1 MKPHPDINSTFN
13 SIKNLPVEIDY
24 SGIEHF
30 VMSQPATVFTLKT
43 IFSSTKI
50 IFMTTGIATII
61 TTAVLFFT
69 TNTKSDIPTEA
80 TTLIVKKEI
89 FPEQPMVNI
98 PQNAIQES
106 TENIPSV
113 PQEKKQPNTTAQI
126 ALANPLN
133 MLFPDIAGN
142 LQLDDTTKR
151 KTSVAVSSGSSYSY
165 SNVSVG
171 GTANSSCTTSVIS
184 GNNAYITSYSGNNN
198 EGENVVYTFT
208 TYPCE
213 KGNAYEAIIE
223 QALLADGYIKSDNK
237 YKYEI
242 TAKGFSVDGNQKGE
256 AARDKYYQLLID
268 NSCMILNGNYAFA
281 FAKKGDSISISTS
294 SCD

>member
-1 MKPHPDINSTFN
+1 MKPHSDINSTFN

-50 IFMTTGIATII
+50 IFMTTGIATVI

-69 TNTKSDIPTEA
+69 FNNTSETPAET
-80 TTLIVKKEI
+80 TTLTIKKEI
-89 FPEQPMVNI
+89 APEQPMVIMPQTI
-98 PQNAIQES
+98 PQQS
-106 TENIPSV
+106 VENIPSV

-126 ALANPLN
+126 ALANPLTI
-133 MLFPDIAGN
+133 LFPDIAGN

-151 KTSVAVSSGSSYSY
+151 KTSIAVSSGSGNSY
-165 SNVSVG
+165 SNVVVG
-171 GTANSSCTTSVIS
+171 GASNSSCTTSVIS

-198 EGENVVYTFT
+198 EDENVIYNFS

-223 QALLADGYIKSDNK
+223 QALLADGYIKSDKK

-242 TAKGFSVDGNQKGE
+242 TSKGFSVDGEQKGVAE
-256 AARDKYYQLLID
+256 RDKYYQLLID
-268 NSCMILNGNYAFA
+268 NSCLILNGNYVFE
-281 FAKKGDSISISTS
+281 FVKKGDSISISTS

>member
-1 MKPHPDINSTFN
+1 
-13 SIKNLPVEIDY
+13 
-24 SGIEHF
+24 
-30 VMSQPATVFTLKT
+30 
-43 IFSSTKI
+43 
-50 IFMTTGIATII
+50 
-61 TTAVLFFT
+61 
-69 TNTKSDIPTEA
+69 
-80 TTLIVKKEI
+80 
-89 FPEQPMVNI
+89 
-98 PQNAIQES
+98 
-106 TENIPSV
+106 
-113 PQEKKQPNTTAQI
+113 
-126 ALANPLN
+126 

-151 KTSVAVSSGSSYSY
+151 KTSIAVSSGSGYSY

-198 EGENVVYTFT
+198 EDENVVYNFT

-223 QALLADGYIKSDNK
+223 QALLADGYIKSDKK

-242 TAKGFSVDGNQKGE
+242 TSKGFSVDGDQKGV

-268 NSCMILNGNYAFA
+268 NSCMQLNGNYAFE

>member
-1 MKPHPDINSTFN
+1 
-13 SIKNLPVEIDY
+13 
-24 SGIEHF
+24 
-30 VMSQPATVFTLKT
+30 
-43 IFSSTKI
+43 
-50 IFMTTGIATII
+50 
-61 TTAVLFFT
+61 
-69 TNTKSDIPTEA
+69 
-80 TTLIVKKEI
+80 
-89 FPEQPMVNI
+89 
-98 PQNAIQES
+98 
-106 TENIPSV
+106 
-113 PQEKKQPNTTAQI
+113 
-126 ALANPLN
+126 

-151 KTSVAVSSGSSYSY
+151 KTSIAVSSGYSY

-198 EGENVVYTFT
+198 EDENVVYNFT

-223 QALLADGYIKSDNK
+223 QALLADGYIKSDKK

-242 TAKGFSVDGNQKGE
+242 TSKGFSVDGDQKGV

-268 NSCMILNGNYAFA
+268 NSCMQLNGNYAFE

>member
-1 MKPHPDINSTFN
+1 MKPHSDINSTFN

-30 VMSQPATVFTLKT
+30 VMSQPSTVFTLKT
-43 IFSSTKI
+43 IFSTTKI
-50 IFMTTGIATII
+50 IFMTTGIATVI

-69 TNTKSDIPTEA
+69 INNTSETPTE
-80 TTLIVKKEI
+80 TTSLTIKKEI
-89 FPEQPMVNI
+89 APEQPMVIMPQTI
-98 PQNAIQES
+98 PQQ
-106 TENIPSV
+106 TVENIPSV
-113 PQEKKQPNTTAQI
+113 PQEKKQQNTTAQI
-126 ALANPLN
+126 ALANPLTI
-133 MLFPDIAGN
+133 LFPDMAGN

-151 KTSVAVSSGSSYSY
+151 KTSIAVSSGSGYSY
-165 SNVSVG
+165 SNVAVG
-171 GTANSSCTTSVIS
+171 GTSNSSCTTSVIS

-198 EGENVVYTFT
+198 EDENVIYNFT

-223 QALLADGYIKSDNK
+223 QTLLADGYIKSEKK

-242 TAKGFSVDGNQKGE
+242 TSKGFSVDGDQKGV

-268 NSCMILNGNYAFA
+268 NSCMILNGNYIFE

>member
-61 TTAVLFFT
+61 TTAAIFLSI
-69 TNTKSDIPTEA
+69 NNKSETPVSA
-80 TTLIVKKEI
+80 TTLAIKKEI
-89 FPEQPMVNI
+89 SPEQPMVNI
-98 PQNAIQES
+98 PQHTQQQS
-106 TENIPSV
+106 LENISPV
-113 PQEKKQPNTTAQI
+113 PQEKKQQNTTAQI
-126 ALANPLN
+126 VLANPLN
-133 MLFPDIAGN
+133 ILFPDIAGN

-151 KTSVAVSSGSSYSY
+151 KTSIAVSSGSGYSY
-165 SNVSVG
+165 TNVSVG
-171 GTANSSCTTSVIS
+171 GSSNSSCTTSVIS
-184 GNNAYITSYSGNNN
+184 GSNATIMSYSGDNN
-198 EGENVVYTFT
+198 EDETAVYNFT

-223 QALLADGYIKSDNK
+223 QALLADGYIKSDKK

-242 TAKGFSVDGNQKGE
+242 TSKGFSVDGDQKGV

-268 NSCMILNGNYAFA
+268 NSCMILNGNYAFE